1 MIVLWPPP
9 KDDSEQGLLILCR
22 QAIQSALDIQAR
34 LNDKNVVDDIK
45 LSVKIGFGIGDITIL
60 HVGGKFGRAEYLA
73 AGEPLLQAFEA
84 EHCAKSGGQVFVSRE
99 VLEKVSKYFNY
110 VKVKELFNGEF

>member
-9 KDDSEQGLLILCR
+9 KDDSDEGLVILCR

-34 LNDKNVVDDIK
+34 LNDKNIVDDIK
-45 LSVKIGFGIGDITIL
+45 LSVKIGFGIGDVTIL

-73 AGEPLLQAFEA
+73 AGEPLIQAFEA
-84 EHCAKSGGQVFVSRE
+84 EHCAKSGGKVFISEE
-99 VLEKVSKYFNY
+99 VYMKVLNYFKPEKVSLKNDIAF
-110 VKVKELFNGEF
+110 